1 MDQETIE
8 RLKTDLEEAKGSYDM
23 LIIQMQEEGIEY
35 PYDKLNALVEDSFNT
50 ISESL
55 DQMSKDVSR
64 YELLRERNRDYLT
77 RLRVL
82 KGISFGLQLFFWHL
96 IIQAGRRANE
106 TYLKVVAALGAVL
119 SCIGTQLVS
128 DDIRIKLVDPFK
140 DKQDYD
146 NYMELKDKLKK
157 AKKVNANDIDTIY
170 SINRNLFEELE
181 KAGALSLNLRRNN
194 ETNKSGI

>member
-35 PYDKLNALVEDSFNT
+35 PYDKLTALVEDSFNT

-96 IIQAGRRANE
+96 IVQAGRRASE
-106 TYLKVVAALGAVL
+106 TYLKVVAGLGAVL

-181 KAGALSLNLRRNN
+181 TEKQATRIFKPRK
-194 ETNKSGI
+194 EE

>member
-35 PYDKLNALVEDSFNT
+35 PYDKLTALVEDSFNT

-82 KGISFGLQLFFWHL
+82 KGISFGLQVFFWHL
-96 IIQAGRRANE
+96 IVQAGRRASE
-106 TYLKVVAALGAVL
+106 TYLKVVAGLGAVL

-181 KAGALSLNLRRNN
+181 TEKQATRIFKPRK
-194 ETNKSGI
+194 EE